1 MASES
6 APARSRRTLHAA
18 GAAVATWVVLSL
30 PVGGLSRLL
39 YYSLGEPSWF
49 PWLGLVVLP
58 AMLALCLSN
67 AVDAYRDAPANWFSP
82 QRWARQD
89 TIGLLVLV
97 LFAAAFVGTWAV
109 SGNLPVAAAVTF
121 VIIGCTV
128 VTALVVTGIR
138 MTRQRTQERVGG
150 DL

>member
-18 GAAVATWVVLSL
+18 GTAVATWVVLSL

-58 AMLALCLSN
+58 AMLALCLAN
-67 AVDAYRDAPANWFSP
+67 AGDASRDTPANWFSP
-82 QRWARQD
+82 QRWARHD
-89 TIGLLVLV
+89 TIGLLVPG
-97 LFAAAFVGTWAV
+97 LFAGPFDGSWAV
-109 SGNLPVAAAVTF
+109 S
-121 VIIGCTV
+121 
-128 VTALVVTGIR
+128 
-138 MTRQRTQERVGG
+138 
-150 DL
+150 